1 MKTLKNHTLIYDKD
15 CPMCC
20 AYTSAFIK
28 TGVLD
33 KEGREPFKPALF
45 PANPKFN
52 AHRAQ
57 NEIAL
62 LNRKTGEVQYG
73 IESMFTVIG
82 HAAPI
87 LKPLFKFKPFMWLM
101 KKVYSF
107 ISYNRKVIAP
117 PAANPAEINCVPD
130 VNLKYRWLY
139 ITLAVLMAGFIS
151 VFGLKLEETKH
162 FGYFSDM
169 SMELGVMGIIVMR
182 LLLQAAVVK
191 LHKQGHRL
199 LDYLGNLV
207 TVNLQLAFIVGLGFV
222 AAHFKLLE
230 EILPITLIGFG
241 SIYAIIIHTRRLK
254 SLGMNPWLCL
264 EWNLQWLLIIGLT
277 ALAWN

>member
-33 KEGREPFKPALF
+33 KEGREAYKPALF
-45 PANPKFN
+45 PDNPQFN
-52 AHRAQ
+52 AHKAQ

-62 LNRKTGEVQYG
+62 LNRQTGEVQYG
-73 IESMFTVIG
+73 IESMFAVIG

-87 LKPLFKFKPFMWLM
+87 LKPLFKFKPFKWFM

-117 PAANPAEINCVPD
+117 PPKDLTEINCVPD
-130 VNLKYRWLY
+130 VNLKYRWFY
-139 ITLAVLMAGFIS
+139 IVFAVLLAGVFSGIGIEYGYKS
-151 VFGLKLEETKH
+151 GLGVGFGLMVT
-162 FGYFSDM
+162 
-169 SMELGVMGIIVMR
+169 VVIVLR
-182 LLLQAAVVK
+182 LALQSALVK
-191 LHKQGHRL
+191 LTNQNQRL

-207 TVNLQLAFIVGLGFV
+207 TVNVQLAFLV
-222 AAHFKLLE
+222 ALMFIIGQHAEAIPLF
-230 EILPITLIGFG
+230 ILIFA
-241 SIYAIIIHTRRLK
+241 SAFAILFHVRRLK
-254 SLGMNPWLCL
+254 SLGMNRWLCL
-264 EWNLQWLLIIGLT
+264 AWNLQWVLIVSIT
-277 ALAWN
+277 TWAWA